1 MRILFVTE
9 DFSGASL
16 CARLAQEGH
25 EVRVH
30 VGNPACIRIL
40 DGVIEKVPL
49 RVSSG
54 QADLGNGLDWV
65 GKDGLIICDDNGFGK
80 LADDLRAK
88 GFSVVGG
95 SAGGDL
101 LEDDREH
108 AQQVFA
114 AHGLNPI
121 PTHTFG
127 SAAEAAEFID
137 KNGGE
142 WVVKRNG
149 RADKISCYVGQL
161 PDGSDTVDL
170 LRNDARRDGGN
181 PVHYVLQKRVRG
193 VEIGV
198 ARYFNGTDWAGPIEL
213 NIEHKKLFPG
223 DLGPKTCEMG
233 TLLWYT
239 ADESNRLFREMLA
252 PLKPYLQKINFR
264 GDFDINCIVNEQGAW
279 PLEAT
284 ARFGYPAVQAQMA
297 LHETPWGE
305 FLKAVADGN
314 PCDLRWKSGYAVVV
328 LIAAPPFPFCTKPCD
343 CALNPNGLKI
353 RFREPVS
360 LNELAHYHFE
370 EALRHPDGT
379 WEICHDSGYVLHVT
393 GHGSTV
399 KAAREEA
406 NRRAANVVI
415 PRAFYRTDIGG
426 KFLQEDRKRLKR
438 LGYL

>member
-16 CARLAQEGH
+16 CARLAEEGH
-25 EVRVH
+25 EVRAL
-30 VGNPACIRIL
+30 VGNPSCIRIL
-40 DGVIEKVPL
+40 DGVIQKTTDIE
-49 RVSSG
+49 S
-54 QADLGNGLDWV
+54 GLDWV
-65 GKDGLIICDDNGFGK
+65 GKDGLIVCDDNGFGK
-80 LADDLRAK
+80 LADDFRAQ
-88 GFSVVGG
+88 GYSVVGG

-114 AHGLNPI
+114 AHGLNSI

-127 SAAEAAEFID
+127 SAAEAAEFVE

-149 RADKISCYVGQL
+149 RADKTSCYVGQL

-170 LRNDARRDGGN
+170 LRNDARRDGGK
-181 PVHYVLQKRVRG
+181 PVHYVLQKRVYG

-198 ARYFNGTDWAGPIEL
+198 ARYFNGTDWVGPIEL

-239 ADESNRLFREMLA
+239 ADENNRLFREMLA
-252 PLKPYLQKINFR
+252 SLKPYLQKINFQ

-305 FLKAVADGN
+305 FLKSVADGK
-314 PCDLRWKSGYAVVV
+314 PCDLRWRSGYAVVV
-328 LIAAPPFPFCTKPCD
+328 LVAAPPFPYCTTPCD

-353 RFREPVS
+353 RFRESVS
-360 LNELAHYHFE
+360 ADELTHYHFE
-370 EALRHPDGT
+370 EALWHPEGT

-393 GHGSTV
+393 GHGPTV
-399 KAAREEA
+399 EAAREAA

-415 PRAFYRTDIGG
+415 PRAFYRTDIG
-426 KFLQEDRKRLKR
+426 KRFLCESCHQLKQW
-438 LGYL
+438 GYL